1 MGVESSGRHL
11 SSSDS
16 SVYLIIHFPAPGIW
30 HCKILLLLKGINVSS
45 CSNKT
50 SGLTPEKTK
59 PREREERETKEPS
72 QSIRGLRWDYIA
84 ISRFRLPSTSPRSLF
99 IREVIYSLTTFWA
112 NIHRLLRCAHCQA
125 GFCGSDSVSGSLG
138 LAWPRKWQGLG
149 MLGSRGAGDQAGRCT
164 A

>member
-1 MGVESSGRHL
+1 MGVESSGSHL

-99 IREVIYSLTTFWA
+99 IREVIYSLTHFLGKHPPASKVRTLPG
-112 NIHRLLRCAHCQA
+112 RLL
-125 GFCGSDSVSGSLG
+125 
-138 LAWPRKWQGLG
+138 WE
-149 MLGSRGAGDQAGRCT
+149 
-164 A
+164 